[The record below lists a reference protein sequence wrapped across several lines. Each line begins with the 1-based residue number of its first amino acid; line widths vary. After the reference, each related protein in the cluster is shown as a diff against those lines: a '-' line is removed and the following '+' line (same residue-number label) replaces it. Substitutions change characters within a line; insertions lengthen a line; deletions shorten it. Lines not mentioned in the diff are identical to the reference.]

1 MKRAYGKSF
10 TRRHAVKIAG
20 IGLMGATS
28 GASAEAMNSQLRDP
42 VTTYPRPPFK
52 RQSQP
57 WPGLA
62 SKMEPPPDH
71 GEESYRGA
79 GRLAGRK
86 ALISAAIRAW
96 AEQLPLRT
104 PGKERTSRSITCR
117 WKNRTRAM

>member
-1 MKRAYGKSF
+1 MKSAYGKSF

-28 GASAEAMNSQLRDP
+28 GASADPQGETMISQWGNP
-42 VTTYPRPPFK
+42 VTAYPRPPCKRQSPPFK

-71 GEESYRGA
+71 GLTCA
-79 GRLAGRK
+79 TRLSWSFC
-86 ALISAAIRAW
+86 L
-96 AEQLPLRT
+96 
-104 PGKERTSRSITCR
+104 
-117 WKNRTRAM
+117 